1 MGRFLQRFDRTI
13 LFFIIYTLIF
23 ITFFK
28 TLQYTLPFV
37 LALIF
42 ALILR
47 KPSRFICKKLKIKN
61 SISSLLVT
69 LIFFAVILSLLYT
82 VIFTLTREAIQL
94 AKNIQLYLNTN
105 SGTINYLLEDLEQ
118 YYNNLDPSII
128 NAIETN
134 LSSYISKISNLTV
147 SITGKVIQLTIS
159 FLGYI
164 PYVFMVVLFTLIS
177 TYFFTRDL
185 TSAKTKFLHAIENEN
200 SDRLLHIT
208 RESKRMLTNY
218 AMSYLLVICITFI
231 ETLIGFTVLKV
242 KYAGILSVIAAIFDI
257 LPVLGI
263 GGIYIPLALIYFF
276 IVKNY
281 FTAFGILIWYI
292 VVTVVRQI
300 VEPKIVS
307 ASLGLHPV
315 SVIAAIFIGLKVN
328 GISGMFFCIFLVVFY
343 KVLKSVDVL

>member
-13 LFFIIYTLIF
+13 LFFIIYTLVF

-47 KPSRFICKKLKIKN
+47 KPSRFICRKLKMKN
-61 SISSLLVT
+61 SISSLVVT
-69 LIFFAVILSLLYT
+69 LVFFAVILSLLYT
-82 VIFTLTREAIQL
+82 VIFTLTKEAIQL

-105 SGTINYLLEDLEQ
+105 SSTINYLLQDLEQ

-128 NAIETN
+128 NAIEKN

-147 SITGKVIQLTIS
+147 LITGKIIQGAIS

-164 PYVFMVVLFTLIS
+164 PSVFMVVLFTLIS

-185 TSAKTKFLHAIENEN
+185 TSAKTKFLHALENGN
-200 SDRLLHIT
+200 SDRLIHIIH
-208 RESKRMLTNY
+208 EAKRMLTNY
-218 AMSYLLVICITFI
+218 AMSYLLVICITFV

-242 KYAGILSVIAAIFDI
+242 KYSGILSVVAAIFDI
-257 LPVLGI
+257 LPVLGV

>member
-1 MGRFLQRFDRTI
+1 MGRFLQKFDRTI
-13 LFFIIYTLIF
+13 LFFIAYSLIF

-47 KPSRFICKKLKIKN
+47 RPSTFICKKLKVKN

-69 LIFFAVILSLLYT
+69 LIFFTVIISILYT
-82 VIFTLTREAIQL
+82 AISSLTREAIQL
-94 AKNIQLYLNTN
+94 AKTTQTYLNNN
-105 SGTINYLLEDLEQ
+105 SNNINYIFQDLQ
-118 YYNNLDPSII
+118 HYYNNLEPSII
-128 NAIETN
+128 NAIEKN
-134 LSSYISKISNLTV
+134 LSSYISKLSNLTV
-147 SITGKVIQLTIS
+147 TVTGKIIQGTIS
-159 FLGYI
+159 FLSYI
-164 PYVFMVVLFTLIS
+164 PYLFMVVLFTLIS

-185 TSAKTKFLHAIENEN
+185 SSAKTKFLHAMETEN
-200 SDRLLHIT
+200 SNRLIYIFHETKRLLV
-208 RESKRMLTNY
+208 NY
-218 AMSYLLVICITFI
+218 GLSYLLVILLSLIETFI
-231 ETLIGFTVLKV
+231 GFSILKV
-242 KYAGILSVIAAIFDI
+242 KYAGILSVVAAIFDI
-257 LPVLGI
+257 LPILGI

-292 VVTVVRQI
+292 VVTIVRQI

-307 ASLGLHPV
+307 ASIGLHPV

-328 GISGMFFCIFLVVFY
+328 GISGMFFCIFLVIFY

>member
-13 LFFIIYTLIF
+13 LFFIIYTLVF

-47 KPSRFICKKLKIKN
+47 KPSRFICRKLKMKN

-69 LIFFAVILSLLYT
+69 LAFFAVILSLLYT
-82 VIFTLTREAIQL
+82 VIFTLTKEAIQL

-105 SGTINYLLEDLEQ
+105 SNTINYLLQDLEQ

-128 NAIETN
+128 NAIEKN

-147 SITGKVIQLTIS
+147 LITGKIIQGAIS

-164 PYVFMVVLFTLIS
+164 PSVFMVVLFTLIS

-185 TSAKTKFLHAIENEN
+185 TSAKTKFLHALENEN
-200 SDRLLHIT
+200 SDRLIHIIH
-208 RESKRMLTNY
+208 EAKRMLTNY

-242 KYAGILSVIAAIFDI
+242 KYSGILSIVAAIFDI
-257 LPVLGI
+257 LPVLGV

-276 IVKNY
+276 IIKNY

>member
-13 LFFIIYTLIF
+13 LFFIIYTLVF

-28 TLQYTLPFV
+28 TLQFTLPFV

-47 KPSRFICKKLKIKN
+47 KPSRFICKKFKIKN
-61 SISSLLVT
+61 SISSLLAT
-69 LIFFAVILSLLYT
+69 LFFFTVILSLLYT
-82 VIFTLTREAIQL
+82 VIFTLTKEAIQL

-105 SGTINYLLEDLEQ
+105 SNNINYLVQDLEQ

-128 NAIETN
+128 NAIEKN

-147 SITGKVIQLTIS
+147 LITGKIIQGAIS

-164 PYVFMVVLFTLIS
+164 PSVFMVVLFTLIS

-185 TSAKTKFLHAIENEN
+185 SSAKTKFLHALENEN
-200 SDRLLHIT
+200 SDRLIHIIH
-208 RESKRMLTNY
+208 EAKRMLTNY

-242 KYAGILSVIAAIFDI
+242 KYSGILSVVAAIFDI
-257 LPVLGI
+257 LPVLGV